1 MNSYELVDKL
11 NICLR
16 SLEKGSY
23 LKEMEQEFGL

>member
-16 SLEKGSY
+16 SLENIVIYK
-23 LKEMEQEFGL
+23 KVEHRFGL